1 MLKLGAK
8 REPQRIVLMAANGKE
23 PEAWVLLMPITGAM
37 RRRSQSAMRRMIAG
51 RDIDE
56 LDNDAIWDL
65 SELASRELI
74 RLGIVDWGGIFDA
87 DGKPVVLTPD
97 RETRFATANDPN
109 RPTGTID
116 QLLEED
122 DLFEKLD
129 AEYVVPDAK
138 RRAEKNGLSASPA
151 GTGGAGTRGKGTA
164 SSAAGAKTAKTRRK
178 TAAARNART
187 SSTRSRPKKP
197 KASGRS

>member
-1 MLKLGAK
+1 
-8 REPQRIVLMAANGKE
+8 MAANGKE
-23 PEAWVLLMPITGAM
+23 PEAWVRMMPITGPM
-37 RRRSQSAMRRMIAG
+37 RRRSQTAMRRMIAG
-51 RDIDE
+51 REFDE
-56 LDNDAIWDL
+56 LDNDAIFDL
-65 SELASRELI
+65 SEVASRELI
-74 RLGIVDWGGIFDA
+74 RLGIVEWGGIFDA
-87 DGKPVVLTPD
+87 KGKAVELTPD

-116 QLLEED
+116 QLLEEE

-151 GTGGAGTRGKGTA
+151 GTGEAATRGKGTA
-164 SSAAGAKTAKTRRK
+164 SSAAGAKGTAGKRK
-178 TAAARNART
+178 LRSRGRKRPPDAPAASNART
-187 SSTRSRPKKP
+187 SNTRSKAKKR